1 MNRHEGLK
9 RKTAVV
15 LAAAAALCVIA
26 GAVLAVL
33 FLLNDRNLREVSV
46 TVPLSY
52 LESEYYPINSEQQFA
67 GASSSYIS
75 GEDGTMTAVF
85 SVEAYDQMMADLSS
99 AIDAYTGRWVNDSDN
114 YPHILN
120 ISHDE
125 DFSTFTVETDGIIT
139 DVEKETAEILLY
151 EADLYQSYSVDFK
164 KEKDFKNKVEFTGKD
179 GSVIKT
185 VEAGSDEKDSADEKE
200 SADEEDLA
208 DGEEL

>member
-1 MNRHEGLK
+1 MNKPEGIK

-26 GAVLAVL
+26 GAVLAIL

-46 TVPLSY
+46 TVPFSY

-67 GASSSYIS
+67 GAHSSYTNE
-75 GEDGTMTAVF
+75 EDGTMTAVF
-85 SVEAYDQMMADLSS
+85 SVESYEQMMADLAA
-99 AIDAYTGRWVNDSDN
+99 AIDAYTGRWVNDNDN

-125 DFSTFTVETDGIIT
+125 NFSTYTVETDGIIT

-151 EADLYQSYSVDFK
+151 EADLYQSYDVDFK
-164 KEKDFKNKVEFTGKD
+164 KEKGMKNKVEFTGKD
-179 GSVIKT
+179 GKVIKT
-185 VEAGSDEKDSADEKE
+185 LDEDSIG
-200 SADEEDLA
+200 
-208 DGEEL
+208 GEER